1 MSARDIRAA
10 ERAEKREAAERE
22 AAKREATEREASI
35 RAESLLYSPTVI
47 PEWKKKFV
55 YYSEPRVWVLKD
67 GEYVEIP

>member
-35 RAESLLYSPTVI
+35 RTKALSYSPRQI
-47 PEWKKKFV
+47 PEYKKIFG
-55 YYSEPRVWVLKD
+55 YYEVPRVWVLKD
-67 GEYVEIP
+67 GEYVEIL